1 MFFRSG
7 NGNEDNSRL
16 VSETNKVAELDST
29 SNCEGCDPMRSRV
42 PVAPLGR
49 DGGQG
54 YYPEHGTAALVGDI
68 GIVDRI
74 LSSPRWPVSVE
85 TRAACINWL
94 ASVIATSG
102 DERAKSRAAAS
113 LIAADKLNID
123 LARLAILEEQIRAKR
138 PVANNQ
144 GGGGI
149 TIILEGNQET
159 ENPRIEQSSR
169 EHDRYET

>member
-1 MFFRSG
+1 MVITMS
-7 NGNEDNSRL
+7 
-16 VSETNKVAELDST
+16 AT
-29 SNCEGCDPMRSRV
+29 SNFTAMNSASHGEGSDPTRSPV

-54 YYPEHGTAALVGDI
+54 YYPEHGTAALVADI

-149 TIILEGNQET
+149 TIILEGNRET
-159 ENPRIEQSSR
+159 ESPEVETSLPEQNPSK
-169 EHDRYET
+169 T